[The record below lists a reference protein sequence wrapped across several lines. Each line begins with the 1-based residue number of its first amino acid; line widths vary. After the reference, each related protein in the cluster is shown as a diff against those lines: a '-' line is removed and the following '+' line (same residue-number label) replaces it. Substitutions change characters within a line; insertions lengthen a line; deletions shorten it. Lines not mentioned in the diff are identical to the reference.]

1 MSAVKPRAAAPPII
15 LTAFEAAPLD
25 LFAVVLAGA
34 LELDEEEVEVLEVL
48 LVADEAAGDVDVAG
62 AIEEVRVTPAAS
74 HVCWA
79 IDSAVARSAALQL
92 DSKH

>member
-25 LFAVVLAGA
+25 LFAAVPAEGM
-34 LELDEEEVEVLEVL
+34 ELDEEGVEVLA
-48 LVADEAAGDVDVAG
+48 VADEAAGDVDVAG
-62 AIEEVRVTPAAS
+62 GIEEVRVTPAAS

-79 IDSAVARSAALQL
+79 IDSAVAMSAALQL
-92 DSKH
+92 DSMH